1 MNIAEPINSYFKVT
15 IKNKSY
21 QLASAGISCLKRIS
35 YNSMYFLQSKIK
47 ILFRKGFGIDDKG
60 FIAFVIYFFIIPEQE
75 AQVIL

>member
-1 MNIAEPINSYFKVT
+1 
-15 IKNKSY
+15 
-21 QLASAGISCLKRIS
+21 
-35 YNSMYFLQSKIK
+35 MYFLQSKIK